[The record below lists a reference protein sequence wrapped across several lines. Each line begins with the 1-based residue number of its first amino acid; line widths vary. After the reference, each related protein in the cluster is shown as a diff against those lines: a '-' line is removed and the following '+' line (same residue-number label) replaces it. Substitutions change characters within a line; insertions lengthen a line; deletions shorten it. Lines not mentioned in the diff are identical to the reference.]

1 MCRLYAQRSSQSE
14 DARASLVGDGRSMA
28 SLSEHH
34 PDGWGLAT
42 FGPEGTVLHKQPLR
56 AGSDPQFHAVA
67 GEASAPTLLCHIR
80 KATHGGL
87 AEENC
92 HPFRHGRW
100 VFAHNGTCY
109 GFAGFRERLIA
120 RLREP
125 LRARIAGQ
133 TDSEVLFYLLLSR
146 LDAALVDGDGPIS
159 LDALARA
166 ARQATDLIWA
176 EVPDRHPATCH
187 YEDPTCLSFLL
198 TDGEVLLAHQ
208 GGRPLHFV
216 VDAPG
221 AQATEARCGSQLRR
235 LRVASEPLSCSDGW
249 TALDTFEMVGA
260 EPHAGDG
267 SLRLRRFPP
276 GLPFTAF

>member
-42 FGPEGTVLHKQPLR
+42 FGPEGTVLHKQPFR
-56 AGSDPQFHAVA
+56 AGSDPQFHTVA

-87 AEENC
+87 AQENC

-146 LDAALVDGDGPIS
+146 LDAALVDSDGPIS

-208 GGRPLHFV
+208 GGRPLHVV

-221 AQATEARCGSQLRR
+221 APNAQARCGSPLRR
-235 LRVASEPLSCSDGW
+235 LRIASEPLSCSEGW

-260 EPHAGDG
+260 EPHATDG
-267 SLRLRRFPP
+267 SLRLRRFAP
-276 GLPFTAF
+276 GLPATAF